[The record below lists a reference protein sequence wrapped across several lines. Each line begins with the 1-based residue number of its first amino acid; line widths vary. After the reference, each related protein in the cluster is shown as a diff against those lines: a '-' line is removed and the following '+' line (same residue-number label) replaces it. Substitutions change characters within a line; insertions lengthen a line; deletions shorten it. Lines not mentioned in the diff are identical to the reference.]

1 MLGKFFFSA
10 ALLCGIVLGIGCEG
24 PNKAKEITRSFNKTN
39 IQKVANS
46 IVLYASMNQN
56 RGPKNKEELVEYI
69 TTSKHIDY
77 NLDMMDID
85 PASFPDLFISSVD
98 GEEFTIRYPARISTM
113 GSNAPL
119 VFETAGIDGI
129 RRVALA
135 NGKVIEADAKAYDR
149 LMKGKLLDSEKGKS
163 ARAMMEEASK

>member
-1 MLGKFFFSA
+1 MLNKLFFSA
-10 ALLCGIVLGIGCEG
+10 AVFCSIVFSIGCEG
-24 PNKAKEITRSFNKTN
+24 PNRAKEITRSFNKTN

-46 IVLYASMNQN
+46 FVLYASMNQN
-56 RGPKNKEELVEYI
+56 RSPKNKEELVDYI

-85 PASFPDLFISSVD
+85 PAGFPDLFVSSVD
-98 GEEFTIRYPARISTM
+98 GEEFVIRYRARVSAM

-119 VFETAGIDGI
+119 VFEKTGVDGI

-135 NGKVIEADAKAYDR
+135 NGRIIEADDKAYER
-149 LMKGKLLDSEKGKS
+149 LMKGKLIDSEKAKS
-163 ARAMMEEASK
+163 ARAMMEEGSK